1 MNRLAPSRDWPSC
14 EKTSLRNF
22 GWIARIGYAG
32 RAALFLSTGSL
43 GLYIAW
49 GTRRDLGRTQ
59 GVLETILAQPLGD
72 VILAVLAFGLIFF
85 AAWRILQAFWDVDRI
100 GRNREALGKRIV
112 YALSAVSYALLAFWT
127 LYLSII
133 SRSGSPSEET
143 LARKWTAWLLS
154 VPFGS
159 WILAGIGLG
168 FVATAIGVGVR
179 AWRAPLDPQLAV
191 KRTVRNWLV
200 PLTRYALLA
209 RATVFALIG
218 GSLIAAA
225 IRVDAGATKGM
236 GGTLQALQQQPYGSF
251 LLASIALGLIAYGGY
266 ECAQAIWHR
275 IKSR

>member
-1 MNRLAPSRDWPSC
+1 VNRLAPSRDWPSC

-32 RAALFLSTGSL
+32 RAALFLWTGGL

-49 GTRRDLGRTQ
+49 RKGRGRTQ

-72 VILAVLAFGLIFF
+72 VMLGILAIGLICFT
-85 AAWRILQAFWDVDRI
+85 AWRILQAFWDVDRI
-100 GRNREALGKRIV
+100 GRNREALGKRVV
-112 YALSAVSYALLAFWT
+112 YALSAVSYALMAFWT
-127 LYLSII
+127 LNLSLI
-133 SRSGSPSEET
+133 SRSESPSEVM
-143 LARKWTAWLLS
+143 LARKWTASLLS

-179 AWRAPLDPQLAV
+179 AWRAPLDPELTV
-191 KRTVRNWLV
+191 KRTARNWLV

-218 GSLIAAA
+218 GSLIVAA
-225 IRVDAGATKGM
+225 IRVDARATKGM
-236 GGTLQALQQQPYGSF
+236 GGTLQALQLQPYGSV
-251 LLASIALGLIAYGGY
+251 LLTLIAIGFIAYGVY
-266 ECAQAIWHR
+266 ECAQATWHR
-275 IKSR
+275 TKSR

>member
-1 MNRLAPSRDWPSC
+1 M
-14 EKTSLRNF
+14 KTSLGNF

-32 RAALFLSTGSL
+32 RAALFLWTGGL
-43 GLYIAW
+43 GLYTAW
-49 GTRRDLGRTQ
+49 RTGRGKTQ

-72 VILAVLAFGLIFF
+72 VMLAVLAIGLICF

-100 GRNREALGKRIV
+100 GRNREALGKRVV
-112 YALSAVSYALLAFWT
+112 YALSAVSYALMAFWT
-127 LYLSII
+127 LNLSLI
-133 SRSGSPSEET
+133 SRSDSPSEVM

-168 FVATAIGVGVR
+168 FVAIAIGVGVR
-179 AWRAPLDPQLAV
+179 AWRAPLDPELTV
-191 KRTVRNWLV
+191 KRTARNWLV
-200 PLTRYALLA
+200 PFTRYALLA

-236 GGTLQALQQQPYGSF
+236 GGTLQALQLQPYGSV
-251 LLASIALGLIAYGGY
+251 LLTLIALGFIVYGVY
-266 ECAQAIWHR
+266 ECAQATWHR
-275 IKSR
+275 TKSR

>member
-49 GTRRDLGRTQ
+49 RTSRGGRTQ

-72 VILAVLAFGLIFF
+72 VMLAVLAFGLICF

-100 GRNREALGKRIV
+100 GRNREALGKRVV
-112 YALSAVSYALLAFWT
+112 YALSAVSYVLMAFWT
-127 LYLSII
+127 LNLSLI
-133 SRSGSPSEET
+133 SRSDSPSEVM
-143 LARKWTAWLLS
+143 LARKWTAWLFS
-154 VPFGS
+154 APFGS

-179 AWRAPLDPQLAV
+179 AWRAPLDPELTV
-191 KRTVRNWLV
+191 KRTARNWLV
-200 PLTRYALLA
+200 PFTRYALLA
-209 RATVFALIG
+209 RAAVFALIG

>member
-32 RAALFLSTGSL
+32 RAALFLWTGGL

-49 GTRRDLGRTQ
+49 RKGRGRTQ

-72 VILAVLAFGLIFF
+72 VMLGILAIGLICFT
-85 AAWRILQAFWDVDRI
+85 AWRILQAFWDVDRI
-100 GRNREALGKRIV
+100 GRNREALGKRVV
-112 YALSAVSYALLAFWT
+112 YALSAVSYALMAFWT
-127 LYLSII
+127 LNLSLI
-133 SRSGSPSEET
+133 SRSESPSEVM
-143 LARKWTAWLLS
+143 LARKWTASLLS

-179 AWRAPLDPQLAV
+179 AWRAPLDPELTV
-191 KRTVRNWLV
+191 KRTARNWLV

-218 GSLIAAA
+218 GSLIVAA
-225 IRVDAGATKGM
+225 IRVEARATKGM
-236 GGTLQALQQQPYGSF
+236 GGTLQALQLQPYGPV
-251 LLASIALGLIAYGGY
+251 LLTLIAIGFIAYGVY
-266 ECAQAIWHR
+266 ECAQATWHR
-275 IKSR
+275 TKSR

>member
-1 MNRLAPSRDWPSC
+1 VNRLAPSRGWRSC

-32 RAALFLSTGSL
+32 RAALFLWTGGL

-49 GTRRDLGRTQ
+49 RKGRGRTQ

-72 VILAVLAFGLIFF
+72 VMLGILAIGLICFT
-85 AAWRILQAFWDVDRI
+85 AWRILQAFWDVDRI
-100 GRNREALGKRIV
+100 GRNREALGKRVV
-112 YALSAVSYALLAFWT
+112 YALSAVSYALMAFWT
-127 LYLSII
+127 LNLSLI
-133 SRSGSPSEET
+133 SRSESPSEVM
-143 LARKWTAWLLS
+143 LARKWTASLLS

-179 AWRAPLDPQLAV
+179 AWRAPLDPELTV
-191 KRTVRNWLV
+191 KRTARNWLV

-218 GSLIAAA
+218 GSLIVAA
-225 IRVDAGATKGM
+225 IRVEARATKGM
-236 GGTLQALQQQPYGSF
+236 GGTLQALQLQPYGPV
-251 LLASIALGLIAYGGY
+251 LLTLIAIGFIAYGVY
-266 ECAQAIWHR
+266 ECAQATWHR
-275 IKSR
+275 TNSR